1 MTFNDFLDIE
11 DSFTIDVD
19 ERQRNE
25 IGFISLAQAMNHIKC
40 FKIKHWTIHLDDDKM
55 YRVN

>member
-11 DSFTIDVD
+11 GSFTIDVD

-25 IGFISLAQAMNHIKC
+25 IGFISLAQAMNHIKH

>member
-1 MTFNDFLDIE
+1 MTLKELLNSE
-11 DSFTIDVD
+11 GSFTINVN

-25 IGFISLAQAMNHIKC
+25 IGFISVAQAMNHIKH

>member
-1 MTFNDFLDIE
+1 MTFYDFLDI
-11 DSFTIDVD
+11 DGSFTIDVD

-25 IGFISLAQAMNHIKC
+25 IGFISLAQAMNHIKH